1 MTDSSAVVHWTTPP
15 SPVDNYRIA
24 YLPFEGGKISID
36 SYRTTKLWKLPWKFI
51 LLKRHATFNFHM
63 YNTVRDV
70 FSAGPIFVLSSTG
83 SPMMVTVD
91 GSVFEAV
98 LPNMVPGKTYQ
109 VTVSAVK
116 GLEESDPSTDIVTTG
131 GLYSFLSYSG
141 TRNMCVSPS
150 GL

>member
-1 MTDSSAVVHWTTPP
+1 
-15 SPVDNYRIA
+15 
-24 YLPFEGGKISID
+24 
-36 SYRTTKLWKLPWKFI
+36 
-51 LLKRHATFNFHM
+51 
-63 YNTVRDV
+63 
-70 FSAGPIFVLSSTG
+70 
-83 SPMMVTVD
+83 MMVTVD